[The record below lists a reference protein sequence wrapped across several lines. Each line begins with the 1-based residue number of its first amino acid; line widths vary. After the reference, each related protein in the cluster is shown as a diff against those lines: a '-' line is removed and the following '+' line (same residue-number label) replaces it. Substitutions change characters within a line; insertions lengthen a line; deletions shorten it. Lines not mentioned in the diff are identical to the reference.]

1 MGRIRAQWYT
11 PEIVGACDS
20 HETDPGWLVRKGK
33 RQMAQMAMICPTCR
47 SENEAGKRFCS
58 HCGRLLVEP
67 GHDASQAQHAPL
79 YLSQGVAAMAPIS
92 PAQSATPGDIR
103 HARIVIRVFP
113 ADFDSSDE
121 SHARTVGEYALDGRT
136 ITIGRGAQCD
146 IIFDGDTMTS
156 RRHAILRCE
165 ADHYYVADLGSSN
178 GTFVNDHEVR
188 GPTALVHGDRVQI
201 GQHELLFLL
210 GQPQTITPAEYEV
223 SDAQQPLDAPEVISA
238 PTADAVNE
246 SRQRLTAA
254 PAPSPSTEKYASI
267 VKLSS
272 DLAESAS
279 KMVAPTQQDE
289 EAFAELRAVF
299 LKANEA
305 LNKQVNIQSMLAERR
320 SAALFDIRDRAAS
333 LIAALSA
340 AHSATAPATMP
351 IDELAALAEDVAND
365 PNDLNRLRKMSA
377 RAGEIAQALRSAAA
391 TEAPT
396 DQTGNSERQHVL
408 EALADIHSI
417 AKNRG

>member
-1 MGRIRAQWYT
+1 MRAQWYT
-11 PEIVGACDS
+11 PEIVGACES
-20 HETDPGWLVRKGK
+20 HEEGPGWLARKGK
-33 RQMAQMAMICPTCR
+33 SQMAHMALICPTCR
-47 SENEAGKRFCS
+47 SENEAGKRFCT

-67 GHDASQAQHAPL
+67 GHDSSQAQHAPL
-79 YLSQGVAAMAPIS
+79 YLSQETSASAPS
-92 PAQSATPGDIR
+92 TQRQSATSGDMQN
-103 HARIVIRVFP
+103 ARIIIRVFP
-113 ADFDSSDE
+113 ADFDGSDE

-188 GPTALVHGDRVQI
+188 TPTALIHGDRVQI
-201 GQHELLFLL
+201 GQHELLFLQ
-210 GQPQTITPAEYEV
+210 GQPQTIAPSETTE
-223 SDAQQPLDAPEVISA
+223 SDVRESSDAPEASA
-238 PTADAVNE
+238 KPPEDEAGE

-289 EAFAELRAVF
+289 EAFAELKAAF

-333 LIAALSA
+333 LIAALNA
-340 AHSATAPATMP
+340 ANEAPEAATTAT
-351 IDELAALAEDVAND
+351 DELATLAEDVASD
-365 PNDLNRLRKMSA
+365 PNDISRLRKMSA

-391 TEAPT
+391 AEAPT
-396 DQTGNSERQHVL
+396 DQPWNSERQQVL
-408 EALADIHSI
+408 EALTDIHSI

>member
-1 MGRIRAQWYT
+1 
-11 PEIVGACDS
+11 
-20 HETDPGWLVRKGK
+20 
-33 RQMAQMAMICPTCR
+33 MAQMALICPSCR
-47 SENEAGKRFCS
+47 SENEAGKRFCT
-58 HCGRLLVEP
+58 HCGRLLIEP

-79 YLSQGVAAMAPIS
+79 YLSQEVATIAPTS

-103 HARIVIRVFP
+103 NARIVIRVFP
-113 ADFDSSDE
+113 ADFDGSDE

-136 ITIGRGAQCD
+136 LTIGRGAQCD

-178 GTFVNDHEVR
+178 GTFVNDHEVHA
-188 GPTALVHGDRVQI
+188 PTALVHGDRVQI

-210 GQPQTITPAEYEV
+210 GQPQPIAPAEH
-223 SDAQQPLDAPEVISA
+223 DIPDTQQPIDNAPAVSQA
-238 PTADAVNE
+238 PSADAGSE
-246 SRQRLTAA
+246 RQQRLTAA

-279 KMVAPTQQDE
+279 KMVAPTQQDD
-289 EAFAELRAVF
+289 EAFAELRAAF

-333 LIAALSA
+333 LINALNA
-340 AHSATAPATMP
+340 AHSETPAAATPT
-351 IDELAALAEDVAND
+351 DELATLAEDVASD

-377 RAGEIAQALRSAAA
+377 RAAEIAQALRSSAA

-396 DQTGNSERQHVL
+396 GQSWNSERQHIL

>member
-1 MGRIRAQWYT
+1 MQ
-11 PEIVGACDS
+11 
-20 HETDPGWLVRKGK
+20 
-33 RQMAQMAMICPTCR
+33 
-47 SENEAGKRFCS
+47 N
-58 HCGRLLVEP
+58 
-67 GHDASQAQHAPL
+67 
-79 YLSQGVAAMAPIS
+79 
-92 PAQSATPGDIR
+92 
-103 HARIVIRVFP
+103 ARIIIRVFP
-113 ADFDSSDE
+113 ADFDGSDE

-188 GPTALVHGDRVQI
+188 TPTALIHGDRVQI
-201 GQHELLFLL
+201 GQHELLFLQ
-210 GQPQTITPAEYEV
+210 GQPQTIAPSETTE
-223 SDAQQPLDAPEVISA
+223 SDVRESSDAPEASA
-238 PTADAVNE
+238 KPPEDEAGE

-289 EAFAELRAVF
+289 EAFAELKAAF

-333 LIAALSA
+333 LIAALNA
-340 AHSATAPATMP
+340 ANEAPEAATTAT
-351 IDELAALAEDVAND
+351 DELATLAEDVASD
-365 PNDLNRLRKMSA
+365 PNDISRLRKMSA

-391 TEAPT
+391 AEAPT
-396 DQTGNSERQHVL
+396 DQPWNSERQQVL
-408 EALADIHSI
+408 EALTDIHSI